1 MDINFLNNI
10 WKQYLVVEN
19 YIFCIMY
26 INIYLNN
33 IIHHGI
39 IHLSLI
45 QFHSSTFMH
54 VCSYVWKKHHKYI
67 TIRVNPIWNASK
79 DWPPFEGLC
88 HSLFPRKQR
97 ERGGA
102 GPPSVFRME
111 RLIVSIFSICYKT
124 KFKRNERHVK
134 LI

>member
-1 MDINFLNNI
+1 MSIPSGMPAKTVLPSRDFTIA
-10 WKQYLVVEN
+10 
-19 YIFCIMY
+19 
-26 INIYLNN
+26 
-33 IIHHGI
+33 
-39 IHLSLI
+39 
-45 QFHSSTFMH
+45 SSPG
-54 VCSYVWKKHHKYI
+54 
-67 TIRVNPIWNASK
+67 N
-79 DWPPFEGLC
+79 
-88 HSLFPRKQR
+88 R